1 MRMWH
6 IDVPSALRSIV
17 SRLIYF
23 AYGSNMARARL
34 GARIRDIRHAGL
46 ARLPAHRLSFEQRS
60 EHDGSGKCDAS
71 ATGHPDDHVIG
82 VLWDIPAEE
91 IHVLDGFEGPGYRR
105 ASIWL
110 QREHSLVCAEI
121 YLARE
126 RFSDVR
132 PWHWYKHHVLAGA
145 RENQLPS
152 DYIRAIEGIPA
163 RLDPDPERSDRE
175 LAIYPFNAAP
185 A

>member
-1 MRMWH
+1 M
-6 IDVPSALRSIV
+6 

-34 GARIRDIRHAGL
+34 AARIRDIRHAGL

-91 IHVLDGFEGPGYRR
+91 IHVLDRFEGPGYRR
-105 ASIWL
+105 VSLWL
-110 QREHSLVCAEI
+110 QHEHTHICGEI

-145 RENQLPS
+145 RENQLPN
-152 DYIRAIEGIPA
+152 DYIQTIERIPE
-163 RLDPDPERSDRE
+163 LNDPDPERSARE
-175 LAIYPFNAAP
+175 LAIYQFSSAP